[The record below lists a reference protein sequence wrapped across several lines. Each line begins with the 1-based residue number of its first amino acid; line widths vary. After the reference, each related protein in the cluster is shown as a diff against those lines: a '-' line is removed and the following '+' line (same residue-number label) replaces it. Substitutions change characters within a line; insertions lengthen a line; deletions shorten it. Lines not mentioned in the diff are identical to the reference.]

1 MPCSFD
7 GRFVF
12 LRRFFR
18 LRDGNAE
25 VTQKTIVDSVDPTVD
40 ADGLPTTPCIT
51 HNTRTSNVA
60 HLLDNVQ
67 LAKSIELGSPGQSL
81 QLLRM
86 FISNVTDG
94 LQPIVTQ
101 AQTAALP
108 NSLNTTTTEMTTNN
122 DVPHLQH
129 INGELKY

>member
-7 GRFVF
+7 GRFVS

-18 LRDGNAE
+18 LHDRNAE
-25 VTQKTIVDSVDPTVD
+25 VTQKAIVYGIDPTVD
-40 ADGLPTTPCIT
+40 ADGLPATPCIT
-51 HNTRTSNVA
+51 HDTRTSNVE

-67 LAKSIELGSPGQSL
+67 LAKSIELGPPGQSP

-94 LQPIVTQ
+94 FQPIVTQ
-101 AQTAALP
+101 AQTA
-108 NSLNTTTTEMTTNN
+108 
-122 DVPHLQH
+122 
-129 INGELKY
+129 